1 MNPLDT
7 AEIGRTGLRVTRLGF
22 GGAPIGGSRA
32 EVTEQDAVSSIHRA
46 VDLGVAY
53 FDTAPLYG
61 HGTSERFYGQTLS
74 QVPRESF
81 VLSTKVGRVLEPLDP
96 TRRNGGQHVY
106 QSRSLHSSLRLLP

>member
-61 HGTSERFYGQTLS
+61 HGKSERFYGQTLS